1 MKTLNNV
8 PDNAKKISVGVL
20 QGVLVDSSDLTNATR
35 QAHWNVKG
43 PQFAGLHKLFEEFY
57 TTLNDLTDV
66 VAERIVQLGA
76 IADGTTQTI
85 GDTTRLEPYSKTLLD
100 GMDHVKA
107 LATRYASLAN
117 TVREGIDATDEA
129 GDAETSDLL
138 NAHGQFI
145 DKSLWMLEAH
155 FTRP

>member
-20 QGVLVDSSDLTNATR
+20 QGVLVDSADLTNATR

-66 VAERIVQLGA
+66 LAERIVQLGA

-107 LATRYASLAN
+107 LAGRYAALAG
-117 TVREGIDATDEA
+117 TVREGIEATEEA
-129 GDAETSDLL
+129 GDAETADLL

-155 FTRP
+155 FQK